1 MRETVRLLE
10 PTLVISQG
18 VNLSK
23 PLHMAECRMRD
34 QKFVWADLRHPTFN
48 WDWLSRP
55 YLQNVV
61 GPTLREAR
69 RLALDPG

>member
-1 MRETVRLLE
+1 
-10 PTLVISQG
+10 VISQG

-23 PLHMAECRMRD
+23 PLHSVFKTIKEHSPNLAECRMGD

-55 YLQNVV
+55 YLQDVV
-61 GPTLREAR
+61 GPTLREPR
-69 RLALDPG
+69 RLALDAG